1 MTSWSLSILPIF
13 CFITKQMSHKQQQMC
28 LVTRVRKSHYDDKFV
43 NLLILQSCTMPL
55 VSKFADDMLFISA
68 IA

>member
-28 LVTRVRKSHYDDKFV
+28 LITGVRKSHYNDKFV
-43 NLLILQSCTMPL
+43 NFAVMHNATGQQI
-55 VSKFADDMLFISA
+55 ADDMLFISV